1 MPTCSSSRRPT
12 SRRRR
17 RYAAVSDRFSSAITS
32 RRVMLPWARVH
43 SSRVWSSSRCP
54 PAARMSRSVIFSRP
68 PRISAVCTTLD
79 SRAKSI
85 GRRDWGESSTWGS
98 SPGERTFCT
107 FSSSRRTALVSSMSR
122 SGRCSSPRSKSTWSQ
137 VRFTS
142 SLPCT
147 PICQLI
153 HRAMPAAEL
162 SSF

>member
-1 MPTCSSSRRPT
+1 MG
-12 SRRRR
+12 
-17 RYAAVSDRFSSAITS
+17 I
-32 RRVMLPWARVH
+32 LPRGADLLH
-43 SSRVWSSSRCP
+43 FFQQP
-54 PAARMSRSVIFSRP
+54 PHG
-68 PRISAVCTTLD
+68 
-79 SRAKSI
+79 I
-85 GRRDWGESSTWGS
+85 GQQHV
-98 SPGERTFCT
+98 
-107 FSSSRRTALVSSMSR
+107 L